1 MDILQRIYDL
11 RAERGWSE
19 YRLSV
24 ESGIPQSTISSWY
37 KKKIVPTIPSLKRIC
52 DAYNITLS
60 QFFADE
66 ESAVSLTEKQHELL
80 RNWDCL
86 NEDQQNNI
94 LNLIQSINKG

>member
-1 MDILQRIYDL
+1 MDILQRVYAL

-37 KKKIVPTIPSLKRIC
+37 KKEILPTIPSLQRIC
-52 DAYNITLS
+52 DAYHITLS

-66 ESAVSLTEKQHELL
+66 EETVTLTEKQQELL
-80 RNWDCL
+80 RCWNCL
-86 NEDQQNNI
+86 NEEQQNNI